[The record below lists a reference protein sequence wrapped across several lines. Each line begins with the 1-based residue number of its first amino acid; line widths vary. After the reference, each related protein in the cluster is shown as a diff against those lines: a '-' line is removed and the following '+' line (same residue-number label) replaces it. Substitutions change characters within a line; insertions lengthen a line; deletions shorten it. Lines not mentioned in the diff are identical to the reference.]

1 MRWRDQRESDNVIDE
16 RGRSIGARH
25 VSLGGVVLVLIVSY
39 FTGQNPL
46 ALLSLL
52 SSTSVSTQPGAR
64 ASYRSTREEEESKH
78 FLAVVLGNTEDVWRQ
93 KFREYGKNYSDPNLV
108 VFTDQIDSA
117 CGFTE
122 SATGPFYC
130 PGDQKLYIDIGF
142 LSQLQHELGAE
153 GDFAAA
159 YVVAHE
165 VGHHVQTMMGIDREV
180 RRLQAQS
187 DNPNEYQVK
196 MELQADC
203 FAGVWAN
210 SAEKRGLLEIGDI
223 EEGINAAKAVG
234 DDRIQSMQGGRVNP
248 DAFTHGSSAERARW
262 FKAGLESGDIKSCDT
277 LGLFG

>member
-1 MRWRDQRESDNVIDE
+1 MRWKDQRESDNVIDE
-16 RGRSIGARH
+16 RGRPVGARGIG
-25 VSLGGVVLVLIVSY
+25 LGSVVLVLVVSY

-46 ALLSLL
+46 TLLSLL
-52 SSTSVSTQPGAR
+52 TSTSVSTQPGSR
-64 ASYRSTREEEESKH
+64 ASYRSTPEEEESKH
-78 FLAVVLGNTEDVWRQ
+78 FLSVVLGNTEDVWRE
-93 KFREYGKNYSDPNLV
+93 KFREYGKPYSDPNLV
-108 VFTDQIDSA
+108 VFTDEIASA
-117 CGFTE
+117 CGYTA

-130 PGDQKLYIDIGF
+130 PGDHKLYIDIGF

-165 VGHHVQTMMGIDREV
+165 VGHHVQSMMGIDQQV

-203 FAGVWAN
+203 FAGIWAN
-210 SAEKRGLLEIGDI
+210 SAEKRGLLEIGDV

-234 DDRIQSMQGGRVNP
+234 DDRIQSMSGGRVNP
-248 DAFTHGSSAERARW
+248 DGFTHGSSAERAKW
-262 FKAGLESGDIKSCDT
+262 FKAGLATGDIKSCDT
-277 LGLFG
+277 LGFFG